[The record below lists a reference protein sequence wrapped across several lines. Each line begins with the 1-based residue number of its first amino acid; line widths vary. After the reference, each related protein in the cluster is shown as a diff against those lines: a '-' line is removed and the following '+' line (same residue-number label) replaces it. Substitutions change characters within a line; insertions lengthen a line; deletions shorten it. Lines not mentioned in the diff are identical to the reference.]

1 MISLFPFPKFNC
13 CPIAALRSLKI
24 SSSECENSPVFTF
37 RNGSFLT
44 NQKLNAV
51 IRFFLEKR
59 IGKRAANYSCQSF
72 TGGLPSA
79 LASKSSIENDGSIKK
94 WGRWKSD
101 AFKRYTRLDHIAKK
115 AIFEKFVNALDEK

>member
-1 MISLFPFPKFNC
+1 LKALKSL
-13 CPIAALRSLKI
+13 
-24 SSSECENSPVFTF
+24 SSGCDNFPVFTF
-37 RNGSFLT
+37 ENGTFLT

-72 TGGLPSA
+72 RGGLPSA
-79 LASKSSIENDGSIKK
+79 LASKPSIENDGSIKK
-94 WGRWKSD
+94 WGRWMSD
-101 AFKRYTRLDHIAKK
+101 AFERYTRLDHIAKK